1 MNNEKQP
8 LLGYQFRGL
17 MIVGGTDLFMFTWLD
32 LKWCYHITICF
43 IFVRVSD
50 FRSDSLDTMDWYLNM
65 SQSSGIWMHPRQF
78 RLGEFKKEVISPAVS
93 SSLLLRSGFFYPQH
107 EAIFLSTHSPIPL
120 LMTFSALRQSVFN
133 ANRINSMGMH
143 LFYLPSR

>member
-43 IFVRVSD
+43 IFVRVGD
-50 FRSDSLDTMDWYLNM
+50 FRSDSLDTVAWFWIYPSKFASIVRNLDAPY
-65 SQSSGIWMHPRQF
+65 
-78 RLGEFKKEVISPAVS
+78 AVS
-93 SSLLLRSGFFYPQH
+93 
-107 EAIFLSTHSPIPL
+107 I
-120 LMTFSALRQSVFN
+120 RQ
-133 ANRINSMGMH
+133 I
-143 LFYLPSR
+143 